1 MAKNP
6 RFDSDAATRQ
16 GMQRKKEK
24 REKKARQSKVPG
36 WVTEG
41 STSSNPASPAPAANT
56 STTEMAPVVTAANTP
71 TTTESRPMPDANS
84 NRQGSR
90 DRNDYERPTGTFTRC
105 KVVHV
110 NEEKK
115 FLLMFPEGADEA
127 DKSKRIFASIGRGRD
142 VVMGRTEPQFAKWDR
157 CPTPQENDLVVALV
171 VEGEKG
177 LMASVFAP
185 ADDWDHTSTQPE
197 FRCMERKYYRGSTVP
212 ANPGRELVK
221 TRDLRWLN
229 RTYPR
234 SDFRRE
240 DRLFATDPHQGYE
253 LRREWEKREANSETW
268 VSCDD
273 PRELDPANAKTTA
286 PAAKPQTSE
295 VKGSNGN
302 GASVV
307 SHTPKEAATK
317 PVETPAASPV
327 SMVEPLRLAN

>member
-6 RFDSDAATRQ
+6 KFDSDAATRQ
-16 GMQRKKEK
+16 GMMRKKEK
-24 REKKARQSKVPG
+24 RAKKAAKVPG

-41 STSSNPASPAPAANT
+41 STSSTPAPIVP
-56 STTEMAPVVTAANTP
+56 STTTETAPVVTAANSAP
-71 TTTESRPMPDANS
+71 TTESKPMPEANS
-84 NRQGSR
+84 NRHGSK
-90 DRNDYERPTGTFTRC
+90 DRNEYERPSGVFTRC

-110 NEEKK
+110 DEPKK

-127 DKSKRIFASIGRGRD
+127 DKSKRIFASLGRGRD

-157 CPTPQENDLVVALV
+157 CPTPQEEDHMVALV

-185 ADDWDHTSTQPE
+185 ADDWDHCNTLPE
-197 FRCMERKYYRGSTVP
+197 YRCVERKYYRGSVQP
-212 ANPGRELVK
+212 ANPGREMVK

-253 LRREWEKREANSETW
+253 LRREWESRTGSDWK
-268 VSCDD
+268 SCPD
-273 PRELDPANAKTTA
+273 PRELEAANARTTA
-286 PAAKPQTSE
+286 PTVKPQTSE

-302 GASVV
+302 GAVVV
-307 SHTPKEAATK
+307 SHTPKEAPTK
-317 PVETPAASPV
+317 PVETPVASPA